1 MKKIIIS
8 IISLIILVVSCGR
21 MNNDT
26 VVKIDDKKYTSE
38 HFFQTIPKISFQNI
52 PVNKKEDLVNEYVL
66 KKLAQLDLTERG
78 LLDSGELK
86 IELDVWKFWY
96 LVNFSYQKMI
106 VDHILNKQTK
116 RILYDRLGKELKARQ
131 LLISYNTAQHPL
143 NSRSKEDAKI
153 LVNKIKNQISPASF
167 ALLCQKYS
175 DDKYTKNKGGK
186 LVGWIKT
193 GRMLSPVDSALF
205 SINKNNISN
214 PVQSSYGYHFL
225 MVDSSRTLPVESF
238 ENEQFEIK
246 QLAYKLWETKFN
258 NRANSLIDSLQ
269 KANPIVF
276 FNDSLIS
283 FYDSYSKL
291 SKNVFHE
298 KIYTTFDIMSIFDDS
313 LVIGKIGDH
322 DIDKQWVVFFLKTL
336 DTKRPSR
343 FSSIENVKS
352 LVQDNQIPYLINMV
366 AKENHL
372 ENEETYKMALDAQTA
387 NISYDYYNNHLIIE
401 NINPTNEEKKT
412 FYNNYKDSLYKSPE
426 MAVVKE
432 ILVSKKKLAD
442 SLLKRI
448 KSGEKIE
455 LLAEKYSERNI
466 GKYNKGTLPPFRKG
480 QYETMGKAAFEM
492 KIGEIGGPYKLGKY
506 YSIIELNKKLS
517 SKIKSYKEVEKNIK
531 YDYIRINKDK
541 IQAEVYDGLKDKHR
555 IKINERFYKK
565 DNDKK
570 N

>member
-1 MKKIIIS
+1 MKKFLVS

-26 VVKIDDKKYTSE
+26 VVKIDGKNYTSE
-38 HFFQTIPKISFQNI
+38 HFFRTIPKISFQNI

-66 KKLAQLDLTERG
+66 KKLTQLDLTEKG
-78 LLDSGELK
+78 LIDSGELK

-106 VDHILNKQTK
+106 VDHILNEQTK
-116 RILYDRLGKELKARQ
+116 RILYDRLSKELKARQ
-131 LLISYNTAQHPL
+131 LLISFNTAQHPL
-143 NSRSKEDAKI
+143 NSRSREDAKI

-193 GRMLSPVDSALF
+193 GRMLSSVDSALF
-205 SINKNNISN
+205 SINKNNISD

-225 MVDSSRTLPVESF
+225 MVDSSRALPVESF

-258 NRANSLIDSLQ
+258 TRANSLIDSLQ

-276 FNDSLIS
+276 FNDSLIA

-298 KIYTTFDIMSIFDDS
+298 KTYTTFDIMSIFDDS
-313 LVIGKIGDH
+313 LVVGKIGDH
-322 DIDKQWVVFFLKTL
+322 DINKQWVVFFLKTL
-336 DTKRPSR
+336 DTKRPPR
-343 FSSIENVKS
+343 FNSIEKVKS
-352 LVQDNQIPYLINMV
+352 LVRDNQIPYLINIV

-372 ENEETYKMALDAQTA
+372 ENEETYKMALDAQIA
-387 NISYDYYNNHLIIE
+387 NVSYDYYNDLIIE

-412 FYNNYKDSLYKSPE
+412 FYNNNKDSLYKNPE
-426 MAVVKE
+426 MVVVKE

-442 SLLKRI
+442 DLLKRI

-466 GKYNKGTLPPFRKG
+466 GKYNKGILPPFRKG

-506 YSIIELNKKLS
+506 YSIIELNKKLPA
-517 SKIKSYKEVEKNIK
+517 KIKSYKEVGKNLK
-531 YDYIRINKDK
+531 YDYIRMNKDK
-541 IQAEVYDGLKDKHR
+541 IQTEVYDGLKDKHR

-565 DNDKK
+565 NNDKK

>member
-291 SKNVFHE
+291 SKNIFHE

>member
-1 MKKIIIS
+1 MKKFLVS

-26 VVKIDDKKYTSE
+26 VVKIDGKNYTSE
-38 HFFQTIPKISFQNI
+38 HFFRTIPKISFQNI

-66 KKLAQLDLTERG
+66 KKLTQLDLTEKG
-78 LLDSGELK
+78 LIDSGELK

-106 VDHILNKQTK
+106 IDHILNEQTK
-116 RILYDRLGKELKARQ
+116 RILYDRLSKELKARQ

-186 LVGWIKT
+186 LIGWIKT
-193 GRMLSPVDSALF
+193 GRMLGSVDSALF
-205 SINKNNISN
+205 STNKNNISN
-214 PVQSSYGYHFL
+214 PVQSSSGYHFL

-238 ENEQFEIK
+238 EDEQFRIK

-276 FNDSLIS
+276 FNDSLIA

-298 KIYTTFDIMSIFDDS
+298 KTYTTFDIMSIFDDS
-313 LVIGKIGDH
+313 LVVGKIGGH
-322 DIDKQWVVFFLKTL
+322 DINKQWVVFFLKTL
-336 DTKRPSR
+336 DTKRPPR
-343 FSSIENVKS
+343 FNSIEKVKS
-352 LVQDNQIPYLINMV
+352 LVRDNQIPYLINIV

-372 ENEETYKMALDAQTA
+372 ENEETYKMALDAQIA
-387 NISYDYYNNHLIIE
+387 NVSYDYYNDLIIE

-412 FYNNYKDSLYKSPE
+412 FYNNNKDSLYKNPE
-426 MAVVKE
+426 MVVVKE

-442 SLLKRI
+442 DLLKRI

-466 GKYNKGTLPPFRKG
+466 GKYNKGILPPFRKG

-506 YSIIELNKKLS
+506 YSIIELNKKLPA
-517 SKIKSYKEVEKNIK
+517 KIKSYKEVGKNLK
-531 YDYIRINKDK
+531 YDYIRMNKDK
-541 IQAEVYDGLKDKHR
+541 IQTEVYDGLKDKHR

-565 DNDKK
+565 NNDKK

>member
-116 RILYDRLGKELKARQ
+116 RILYDRLSKELKARQ

-291 SKNVFHE
+291 SKNIFHE

-426 MAVVKE
+426 MTVVKE

>member
-8 IISLIILVVSCGR
+8 IISFTFLVVSCGR

-26 VVKIDDKKYTSE
+26 VVKIDNKKYTSE

-52 PVNKKEDLVNEYVL
+52 PVNKKRDLVNEYVL
-66 KKLAQLDLTERG
+66 KKLAQLDLTEKG

-116 RILYDRLGKELKARQ
+116 RILYDRLSKELKARQ

-175 DDKYTKNKGGK
+175 DDKHTKNKGGK
-186 LVGWIKT
+186 LIGWIKT

-205 SINKNNISN
+205 STNKNNISN

-225 MVDSSRTLPVESF
+225 MVDSSRALPVESF

-336 DTKRPSR
+336 DTKRPPR

-352 LVQDNQIPYLINMV
+352 LVQDNQIPYLINIV

-372 ENEETYKMALDAQTA
+372 ENEETYKMALDARAA

-432 ILVSKKKLAD
+432 MLVSKKKLAD

-480 QYETMGKAAFEM
+480 QYGTMGEAAFEM

-541 IQAEVYDGLKDKHR
+541 IQAEVYDGLRDKHR

>member
-116 RILYDRLGKELKARQ
+116 RILYDRLSKELKARQ

-426 MAVVKE
+426 MTVVKE

>member
-116 RILYDRLGKELKARQ
+116 RILYDRLSKELKARQ

>member
-116 RILYDRLGKELKARQ
+116 RILYDRLSKELKARQ

-291 SKNVFHE
+291 SKNIFHE

>member
-66 KKLAQLDLTERG
+66 KKLAQLDLTEKG

-426 MAVVKE
+426 MTVVKE

>member
-1 MKKIIIS
+1 MKKFIIS

-52 PVNKKEDLVNEYVL
+52 PVNKKGDLVNEYVL
-66 KKLAQLDLTERG
+66 KKLAQLDLTEKG

-116 RILYDRLGKELKARQ
+116 RILYDRLSKELKARQ

-225 MVDSSRTLPVESF
+225 MVDSSRALPVESF

-322 DIDKQWVVFFLKTL
+322 NIDKQWIVFFLKTL

-352 LVQDNQIPYLINMV
+352 LVQDNHIPYLINMV

-372 ENEETYKMALDAQTA
+372 ENEETYKMALDAQAA